1 MTEWKKGLTR
11 FGRDPGVSAG
21 YVVQQHAL
29 LYGTGAGRVRG
40 VHFCSSDESVGGA
53 SDGGGYL
60 LCNHQTRDVRLRTDS
75 GATAQRGAVT
85 FGLYEIILLVS
96 ESLSH

>member
-21 YVVQQHAL
+21 YVVQQYAL
-29 LYGTGAGRVRG
+29 LYGAGAGRVSG
-40 VHFCSSDESVGGA
+40 VHICSSDESVGA

-60 LCNHQTRDVRLRTDS
+60 LCIRRAAPHR
-75 GATAQRGAVT
+75 QRGDSATRRGNFWFVRD
-85 FGLYEIILLVS
+85 
-96 ESLSH
+96 